1 MLMQP
6 KCVLVIDDELAIQ
19 TVIQV
24 CLEEFGD
31 WDVLTASSGAE
42 GLEVA
47 ATKHP
52 DAILLDVS
60 MPGMDGLMTL
70 QKLRDNEATRHIPVM
85 FLTAHVEPEAQSN
98 FAKLAIA
105 GVISKPFDPLE
116 LVEQIRTAFGWGKV

>member
-1 MLMQP
+1 MQP

-105 GVISKPFDPLE
+105 GVLSKPFDPLE

>member
-1 MLMQP
+1 MQP

-47 ATKHP
+47 ETKHP

-70 QKLRDNEATRHIPVM
+70 QKLRDNEVTRHIPVI
-85 FLTAHVEPEAQSN
+85 FLTAHVEPEAQLN

-105 GVISKPFDPLE
+105 GVLSKPFDPLE
-116 LVEQIRTAFGWGKV
+116 LVEQIRTTFGWGKD

>member
-1 MLMQP
+1 MQP